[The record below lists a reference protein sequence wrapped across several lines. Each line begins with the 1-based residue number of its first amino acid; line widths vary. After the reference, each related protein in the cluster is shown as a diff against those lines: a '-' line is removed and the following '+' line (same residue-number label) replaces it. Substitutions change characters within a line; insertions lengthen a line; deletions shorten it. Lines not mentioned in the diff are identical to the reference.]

1 MPEVEEQFI
10 LKVLKEAGGEMK
22 FKDLNEACAQEFEG
36 ARLFLKTMKGKKLV
50 DYDGIIPSFDG
61 MIKLLADE

>member
-1 MPEVEEQFI
+1 MPEAEEQFI
-10 LKVLKEAGGEMK
+10 IKVLKDAGGEMN

-50 DYDGIIPSFDG
+50 DYDGIIPSFNG
-61 MIKLLADE
+61 VIKLLEKE